1 MAWLG
6 IDQMK
11 ARADLVH
18 ITKTSAESDY
28 DFRKFP
34 QGHIGVP
41 KQWNC
46 SPLKNEFFCIYGFYE
61 NAFYKRF
68 FFFYK

>member
-1 MAWLG
+1 
-6 IDQMK
+6 MK

-41 KQWNC
+41 KQ
-46 SPLKNEFFCIYGFYE
+46 
-61 NAFYKRF
+61 
-68 FFFYK
+68 